1 MEELQSLKL
10 SVETKCF
17 FRGIKTFILVTIV
30 VVLLSDLS
38 ANHIII
44 HNATQC
50 TFLPVDNQ
58 FIILC

>member
-30 VVLLSDLS
+30 VVLVNDLS
-38 ANHIII
+38 ANHIFIML
-44 HNATQC
+44 HNVPFC
-50 TFLPVDNQ
+50 L
-58 FIILC
+58 